1 MPRTSLVAR
10 IIHAMGVHVGESER
24 LLPPDIFNPT
34 GYWEY
39 AEAVQIDIDI
49 FSDLRTSRRDVAGI
63 DVGRLYWPSRSESWA
78 LFAISCPAS
87 VYRASSFPPRS
98 DSNKSSMWTSTG
110 AVHAEHEDW
119 R

>member
-1 MPRTSLVAR
+1 MEMPRTSLVAR

-63 DVGRLYWPSRSESWA
+63 DVGRLYWPSRSES
-78 LFAISCPAS
+78 
-87 VYRASSFPPRS
+87 
-98 DSNKSSMWTSTG
+98 
-110 AVHAEHEDW
+110 
-119 R
+119 